1 MVSSRGCVAWK
12 RERHVSTHAA
22 ADDADADAD
31 GRTRQTAENG
41 QQILAQHDRI
51 RVIALLLRRCEEK
64 QSFYSM
70 QLQFM

>member
-12 RERHVSTHAA
+12 RERHVSTHA
-22 ADDADADAD
+22 ADADAD